1 LIIEYKQHAKPGKPS
16 SLWVKYFTEFEEY
29 SEWICFEH
37 EGYAL
42 NKARIWWI
50 QRARARA
57 MPYTAAEAVAV
68 APTLPRPSRIKV
80 KQDGKYWRVLDYDF
94 TPVERQPE
102 IVEVT
107 DEEWNYAL

>member
-1 LIIEYKQHAKPGKPS
+1 
-16 SLWVKYFTEFEEY
+16 VKYLTDFEEY
-29 SEWICFEH
+29 SEGVCFEH

-42 NKARIWWI
+42 NKARDWWMD
-50 QRARARA
+50 RARARA
-57 MPYTAAEAVAV
+57 MPHTVEEVVRV

-94 TPVERQPE
+94 TPKRPE

-107 DEEWNYAL
+107 NEEWSHVL